1 MSAPNL
7 SAMDFPA
14 LTVSGGQNGHPKFDG
29 ADMQQSSNP
38 YLSSDKDGMFFF
50 KSSTAPSRGAA
61 DFASTV
67 RKLASQD
74 SGMWKY
80 NGNGS
85 ADDSIGSSRS
95 SHILASKYTTGGH
108 GKDTYSERL
117 LHRGSARAAPMW
129 LETGEAVGNCLA
141 VKIY

>member
-1 MSAPNL
+1 
-7 SAMDFPA
+7 MDFPA

-29 ADMQQSSNP
+29 TDLQQSANP
-38 YLSSDKDGMFFF
+38 YLSSDKDSMLFF
-50 KSSTAPSRGAA
+50 KSSTVPSRGAA

-95 SHILASKYTTGGH
+95 SHMLASKYTSGH
-108 GKDTYSERL
+108 GKDTYNERL
-117 LHRGSARAAPMW
+117 LQRGSARAAPVW
-129 LETGEAVGNCLA
+129 LETGEAVGNWLNCSNFL
-141 VKIY
+141 YLLM